1 MPRHEIV
8 TTEKVILSYGV
19 AGVGARHLAWLV
31 DAGVILLLCVAGI
44 GLASALEGARS
55 GVGIWLLMIW
65 FFVLQWGYFLFF
77 EWLWQGQTPGK
88 RLMGIRVLTREGTS
102 PSFFQSAVR
111 NIVRWVDALP
121 TFGLIPCYGLGF
133 AIAALNRDSRRLG
146 DLAAGTLVVY
156 SQRRRPLIRA
166 LRELGSAG
174 DLGRDPGLRQR
185 LEGLDRAQKQALL
198 DVCFRREQLHVS
210 DRARL
215 FAAIAEYARTRFGL
229 ESAEFESDEKF
240 VLRLAATFTA
250 EPSLI
255 RGEGP
260 GARGQKSEV
269 GGRSTGL

>member
-1 MPRHEIV
+1 MRHHEIV
-8 TTEKVILSYGV
+8 TTEKVILSYCV
-19 AGVGARHLAWLV
+19 AGVGARLLAWLV
-31 DAGVILLLCVAGI
+31 DAGAILLLCVAGI

-88 RLMGIRVLTREGTS
+88 RLMGIRVLGREGTS

-111 NIVRWVDALP
+111 NLVRSVDALP

-133 AIAALNRDSRRLG
+133 AVCAANSDSRRLG

-156 SQRRRPLIRA
+156 SQRRRPLIHA
-166 LRELGSAG
+166 LHELRTT
-174 DLGRDPGLRQR
+174 DEVGRDSWVRQR
-185 LEGLDRAQKQALL
+185 LEAMDRAQKQTLL
-198 DVCFRREQLHVS
+198 DLCLRREQLQLS

-215 FAAIAEYARTRFGL
+215 FADIAQYARTRLGL

-240 VLRLAATFTA
+240 VMRLAATLTV
-250 EPSLI
+250 EPTG
-255 RGEGP
+255 GEKV
-260 GARGQKSEV
+260 R
-269 GGRSTGL
+269 R